1 MARDKSKDDNLFN
14 CSQSWEVNL
23 VANHYGTNKEK
34 VADFLRKSCANNTI
48 KNSTHMEVY
57 QLIKKEFDYAIPD

>member
-34 VADFLRKSCANNTI
+34 VSDFLRKSCANNTI
-48 KNSTHMEVY
+48 KNSTHLEVY
-57 QLIKKEFDYAIPD
+57 QLIKRDLRLDIPA